1 MVDCAVGSSSGQRVV
16 RPGSSKQ
23 RGQRPEGVVRLAE
36 AIYEQWKMPSGT
48 LDNARLRVLADALVK
63 AGCND
68 ADLLEHLRGGWSHVR
83 GCYVDDLLLNKG

>member
-1 MVDCAVGSSSGQRVV
+1 
-16 RPGSSKQ
+16 
-23 RGQRPEGVVRLAE
+23 
-36 AIYEQWKMPSGT
+36 MPSGT